1 MTWDSVQIPE
11 CPLARR
17 KPPGQSLRACGG
29 VRADGA
35 GRPAG
40 VSFSFA
46 PRGLALVTLLL
57 IAPMQPSS
65 GAAEAPQSPEV
76 RASVVVLVT
85 IDTLRADAVSFM
97 GNPLE
102 TTPFLDSLAR
112 AGVVFDRAYSNS
124 WTVPSMA
131 SMFTSLYATSHGVV
145 SGQVDKKRGNRLVQP
160 ILPGSIPTLAE
171 VFRRA
176 GYRTIGVAANRHLRA
191 GTGFE
196 RGFEEYTESARY
208 LTADQLND
216 EVRSL
221 LKEAF
226 GPTWRTSWQKSK
238 TFLWIHYFDP
248 HLPYYSREPWI
259 SRYAPD
265 YKENSDNFPPPMA
278 KPELLSAYESFTEVA
293 PKLRAQ
299 YLSEVS
305 YLDQYVQ
312 QIFEELGI
320 GDTTLVMLT
329 ADHGEE
335 IDDHGGIAHGR
346 TLFDETIH
354 VPMLIRWPQ
363 GISRQGVVHD
373 TVTVL
378 DVAPTLLELAGLEA
392 PKSSQ
397 GRSLAPLVR
406 DENGWTPSPSFVEQ
420 LPPREF
426 LEAVVDGNWKLIQP
440 LAEGTPPML
449 FDLQADPHERN
460 DLRSFQ
466 PQQVA
471 RLEALLRRWR
481 GELPPAPEAVYF
493 DSDDQELVDQLRAL
507 GYVE

>member
-1 MTWDSVQIPE
+1 
-11 CPLARR
+11 
-17 KPPGQSLRACGG
+17 
-29 VRADGA
+29 
-35 GRPAG
+35 
-40 VSFSFA
+40 
-46 PRGLALVTLLL
+46 
-57 IAPMQPSS
+57 MQPWSD
-65 GAAEAPQSPEV
+65 ATEARQSPEA

-97 GNPLE
+97 GNPLK
-102 TTPFLDSLAR
+102 TTPFLDSFAK
-112 AGVVFDRAYSNS
+112 AGVVFDHAYSNS

-131 SMFTSLYATSHGVV
+131 SMFTSLHPTSHGVV
-145 SGQVDKKRGNRLVQP
+145 SGNVDKKRGNRLLQP

-176 GYRTIGVAANRHLRA
+176 GYKTIGVAANRHLRA

-221 LKEAF
+221 LQEAF
-226 GPTWRTSWQKSK
+226 GPEWRTSWQKSK

-265 YKENSDNFPPPMA
+265 YKENSDNFPPPMT

-305 YLDQYVQ
+305 YLDQYLQ
-312 QIFEELGI
+312 QIFDDLGI
-320 GDTTLVMLT
+320 RDSTLVMLT

-354 VPMLIRWPQ
+354 VPMLIRWPK
-363 GISRQGVVHD
+363 GISRQEVVHD

-378 DVAPTLLELAGLEA
+378 DVAPTLLELAGLEVPQGA
-392 PKSSQ
+392 Q

-406 DENGWTPSPSFVEQ
+406 GEDGLIASPSFVEQ
-420 LPPREF
+420 LPPRES
-426 LEAVVDGNWKLIQP
+426 LEAVVDGNWKLISP
-440 LAEGTPPML
+440 RSEETPAML
-449 FDLQADPHERN
+449 FDLQADPHERH
-460 DLRSFQ
+460 DLRTSQ
-466 PQQVA
+466 PQQVM
-471 RLEALLRRWR
+471 RLEALLRRWKSD
-481 GELPPAPEAVYF
+481 LPAAPEAVYF
-493 DSDDQELVDQLRAL
+493 NSDDQELVDQLRAL